1 MNNMSHLNQQ
11 ERRHWIIEQL
21 SKGSFVSVTWST
33 AKSGLTTRTVKQ
45 WIEAALASGDKRI
58 IQPPANTKENMVNVV
73 DMAKYQDG
81 QNYPWCTI
89 TVDTL
94 VSVKVGGK
102 EYYF

>member
-1 MNNMSHLNQQ
+1 MNLTHLSQQ
-11 ERRHWIIEQL
+11 ERRHWLLEQL
-21 SKGSFVSVTWST
+21 SKGSFASVTWETKS
-33 AKSGLTTRTVKQ
+33 SGLTTRTVKQ

-58 IQPPANTKENMVNVV
+58 VQPPANTKENMINVV
-73 DMAKYQDG
+73 DIAKYQDD
-81 QNYPWCTI
+81 NPYPWCTI